1 MTNRTLHRTVFAR
14 LGSVALLG
22 LSVGCVPD
30 FETDLSALRAPRLLA
45 IASNPAETQGKKPV
59 VLSALVAVPEGET
72 APELDWTLCL
82 SRKPLTELGPV
93 NPVCLEP
100 DDGSGA
106 VASLGRGLEVSAT
119 LDQDVCK
126 LFGPVRPS
134 AMAGEPAGR
143 PVDPDVTGGFYQPI
157 VASLGGVAS
166 LGAIRVDCD
175 PANLNRDDAL
185 AFRAQY
191 RVNENPR
198 LTSLSMARPGGESTS
213 LEEGAAEPTQI
224 EAGSAITFRAGWDEC
239 PTESTCGDGLC
250 MANEDSSSCPDD
262 CSAGNAHGCTG
273 AESYVWYDREANRV
287 APRREGMSVAW
298 YASKGSFELEQTG
311 LDEAQAR
318 SGTSTKNVWRPGS
331 ASGPATVWVVVRDSR
346 GGQSWRI
353 QRFEIQP

>member
-1 MTNRTLHRTVFAR
+1 MANSKDLRAPVAR
-14 LGSVALLG
+14 LGAIGLLV
-22 LSVGCVPD
+22 LPAGCVPD

-45 IASNPAETQGKKPV
+45 IASNPAETQGKKAV
-59 VLSALVAVPEGET
+59 KLSALVAVPEGET
-72 APELDWTLCL
+72 APNLDWTMCL

-93 NPVCLEP
+93 NPVCLQP

-106 VASLGRGLEVSAT
+106 VVTLGQGEQVDAT

-143 PVDPDVTGGFYQPI
+143 PVDPDITGGFYQPV
-157 VASLGGVAS
+157 VASLDGVPS

-198 LTSLSMARPGGESTS
+198 ITSLSITRDGGESSS
-213 LEEGAAEPTQI
+213 LEEGAERATEI
-224 EAGSAITFRAGWDEC
+224 EAGRAVTFRAGWDDC
-239 PTESTCGDGLC
+239 PSESVCGDGLC
-250 MANEDSSSCPDD
+250 MANEDSTTCPDD

-287 APRREGMSVAW
+287 APRREAMSVAW

-318 SGTSTKNVWRPGS
+318 RSTSTKNTWHPG
-331 ASGPATVWVVVRDSR
+331 AAAGAATVWVVVRDSR

-353 QRFEIQP
+353 QRFAIQP